1 MATEYVVPPPSQPAV
16 NVRGIKAM
24 FPVRRIFCIL
34 GNYTSSPWPTPV
46 KDGVPPVFTKPA
58 DAIVPDGATLPYTG
72 ATRSLYHE
80 VQLVAAIGR
89 PARAVDAERAR
100 SCIFGFAVGVDLG
113 RRDLIDLAKRE
124 RLPWDPGSA
133 FDLSAPVGAI
143 QRATDFDPSSGRIR
157 LDVNGDN
164 RQDADI
170 ADMVQARTRRSGL
183 HRLTGGRRR
192 AVAWRHGASVNPRAG
207 ATQFPSGVIRR
218 SALASWFLVS
228 IFAGTRP
235 HTPLFLSAAPT
246 TTHAP
251 RSPNVL
257 AALQKE
263 NRKKV
268 SRYTPGALKQTRVHK
283 DA

>member
-58 DAIVPDGATLPYTG
+58 DAIGPDGATLPYTG

-170 ADMVQARTRRSGL
+170 ADMVQDA
-183 HRLTGGRRR
+183 
-192 AVAWRHGASVNPRAG
+192 
-207 ATQFPSGVIRR
+207 ATV
-218 SALASWFLVS
+218 
-228 IFAGTRP
+228 
-235 HTPLFLSAAPT
+235 
-246 TTHAP
+246 
-251 RSPNVL
+251 
-257 AALQKE
+257 
-263 NRKKV
+263 V
-268 SRYTPGALKQTRVHK
+268 SRVSQLFKLVPGDLVFTGSPAGGGELLPGDMVQASIQGLEPLSFQVV
-283 DA
+283 